1 MLSIFLSADMIPF
14 CLFYVDDR
22 GLHRSSTMPGVIKND
37 EITNETAGPSNL
49 ERSRTERRRQN
60 NPADDPAKQLLDERI
75 PIKKKV
81 HISYTQI
88 YLFLLRSLVPSVLPC
103 RHLKYIF
110 VCGLGIESLTVALT
124 NV

>member
-1 MLSIFLSADMIPF
+1 
-14 CLFYVDDR
+14 
-22 GLHRSSTMPGVIKND
+22 MPGVIKND

-81 HISYTQI
+81 HISYTLYLSI
-88 YLFLLRSLVPSVLPC
+88 YFQKLSFVLPC
-103 RHLKYIF
+103 RHLKYIS
-110 VCGLGIESLTVALT
+110 VCGMGIESLIVALT

>member
-1 MLSIFLSADMIPF
+1 
-14 CLFYVDDR
+14 
-22 GLHRSSTMPGVIKND
+22 MPRVIKND

-81 HISYTQI
+81 HISYTI
-88 YLFLLRSLVPSVLPC
+88 YLFIFGSLVPFVLAR
-103 RHLKYIF
+103 RHLKYIS
-110 VCGLGIESLTVALT
+110 VYRLEIESLIVALAD
-124 NV
+124 